1 VSQRAISGRRRVRK
15 IRYHDDEW
23 SVIGSHARACGLPP
37 ATFVRKVSLG
47 ATPRARRNR
56 LENELI
62 LRLGRIASD
71 LDRLIRIAERTG
83 DFPARSQLD
92 SVMRVSRGTSG
103 DSSSSLSKSQS
114 KLYNV
119 PAYLP
124 KAA

>member
-1 VSQRAISGRRRVRK
+1 MVQRSIPGRRKARK

-23 SVIGSHARACGLPP
+23 SVIVSHAHACGLPP

-62 LRLGRIASD
+62 LVLGRIASD
-71 LDRLIRIAERTG
+71 LDRLIRIAEHTG

-92 SVMRVSRGTSG
+92 PVFRN
-103 DSSSSLSKSQS
+103 L
-114 KLYNV
+114 L
-119 PAYLP
+119 
-124 KAA
+124 AAIRRIG